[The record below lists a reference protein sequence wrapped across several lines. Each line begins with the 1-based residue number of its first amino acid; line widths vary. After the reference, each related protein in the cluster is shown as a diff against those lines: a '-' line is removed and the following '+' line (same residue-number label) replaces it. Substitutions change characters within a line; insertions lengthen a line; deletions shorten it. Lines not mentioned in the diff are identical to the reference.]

1 VLEGLSSM
9 SFGRAAWL
17 VGFAIIAAATYGIYA
32 PETTDRLAPVLGGL
46 AHRLH
51 GEIWA
56 HQTSASGQGQPQASS
71 QGQSGVA
78 PVAVSVTPVKRTDF
92 PVILESLGQVQA
104 YNTVLVRARVDGQ
117 IEKIA
122 FQEGQKV
129 KQGDLLAQ
137 IDPRPFQ
144 ATLDQAVAKK
154 AQDEANLANAK
165 LDLTRYA
172 TLAKQDFA
180 TKQQLDTQ
188 NSLVL
193 QLTASLA
200 ADTAAIDA
208 ARVQLDYTTIRA
220 PISGRAG
227 FRLIDEGNLVNAGQ
241 QTGIV
246 TIDQLQPIS
255 VIFTEPQENVV
266 RINQELAEGAPEV
279 TVMNA
284 DGAELATGRLAI
296 SDNQID
302 LATGTIRLKA
312 EFENKDNSLWP
323 GLAVTTGLKLGVD
336 KNILTVPAD
345 AVQHGQSGLYV
356 YVIDDQN
363 RAAVRTV
370 KVARLNTNTA
380 VISDGLKEGERVVTT
395 GQFLLQPGTLVT
407 IDTGPGS

>member
-1 VLEGLSSM
+1 M
-9 SFGRAAWL
+9 SLGRAAWL

>member
-1 VLEGLSSM
+1 M
-9 SFGRAAWL
+9 SLGRAAWL

-56 HQTSASGQGQPQASS
+56 HQTSASGEGQPNASGQGQP
-71 QGQSGVA
+71 GVA
-78 PVAVSVTPVKRTDF
+78 PVAVSVTPVKRADF

-144 ATLDQAVAKK
+144 AALDQAVAKK

-266 RINQELAEGAPEV
+266 RINQELAAGAPEV

-284 DGAELATGRLAI
+284 DGAELAAGRLTI

-407 IDTGPGS
+407 IDTGQRS

>member
-1 VLEGLSSM
+1 M

-17 VGFAIIAAATYGIYA
+17 AAFAIIAAAAYGIYA
-32 PETTDRLAPVLGGL
+32 PETTDRLAPVLGKL
-46 AHRLH
+46 AHQLH

-56 HQTSASGQGQPQASS
+56 QQTSASGQEPPKASGQA
-71 QGQSGVA
+71 QSGVA
-78 PVAVSVTPVKRTDF
+78 PIAVSVTPVKRADF
-92 PVILESLGQVQA
+92 SIILESLGQVQA

-122 FQEGQKV
+122 FQEGQTV
-129 KQGDLLAQ
+129 KEGDLLAQ

-208 ARVQLDYTTIRA
+208 AKVQLDYTTIRA

-246 TIDQLQPIS
+246 TIAQLQPIS
-255 VIFTEPQENVV
+255 VIFNEPQENVV
-266 RINQELAEGAPEV
+266 RINQELAAGTPEV

-284 DGAELATGRLAI
+284 DGAELATGRLTI

-336 KNILTVPAD
+336 KNVLTVPAD

-356 YVIDDQN
+356 YAIDDQN
-363 RAAVRTV
+363 RAAIRTV
-370 KVARLNTNTA
+370 KVARQNTNTA

-407 IDTGPGS
+407 IDTGQGT